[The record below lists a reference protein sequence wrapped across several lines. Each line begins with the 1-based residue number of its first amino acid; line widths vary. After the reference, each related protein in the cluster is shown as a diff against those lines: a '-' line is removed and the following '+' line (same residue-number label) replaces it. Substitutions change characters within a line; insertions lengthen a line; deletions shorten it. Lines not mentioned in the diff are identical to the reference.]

1 MRLRYAIAVGVPLF
15 LFLAACEV
23 TTASRQVDITM
34 IKASRPTLFVG
45 ERRQLTASALDDRGF
60 HIGRTPAQWSSSD
73 PAIARISSSGML
85 TGVAPGQVTI
95 MAVIEGKRDTRAFTV
110 LNPYGDCPLTVHPGP
125 FATTGTL
132 SATDC
137 RLGDETLIDLHQFT
151 ISSAR
156 EVTISMAS
164 NAFDSYL
171 FLLSHDSR
179 TLLGEDNDSGGNRNA
194 RLTIRLAAGTYV
206 VVANSLVPATGAYT
220 LTAQ

>member
-1 MRLRYAIAVGVPLF
+1 MKLRHSLAAAVPLL

-23 TTASRQVDITM
+23 PTARRQVEITM
-34 IKASRPTLFVG
+34 IKASDPTLFIG
-45 ERRQLTASALDDRGF
+45 ERRQLAASALDDRGF
-60 HIGRTPAQWSSSD
+60 HIDRTRAQWSSSD
-73 PAIARISSSGML
+73 STIARVSSSFML
-85 TGVAPGQVTI
+85 TGMSPGQVTI
-95 MAVIEGKRDTRAFTV
+95 TAVIEGKRGTHAFTV
-110 LNPYGDCPLTVHPGP
+110 VNPYGNCPFTVHPGP

-132 SATDC
+132 SSADC
-137 RLGDETLIDLHQFT
+137 RLGDGTSIDLHQFT
-151 ISSAR
+151 IGSAR

-171 FLLSHDSR
+171 FLLSHDAR
-179 TLLGEDNDSGGNRNA
+179 TLLGEDNDGGGNRNA